1 MPKQV
6 DNVLLSTEYDGKVYE
21 ITESSMTLGEYV
33 ELEEYTGS
41 TVAELDLASVKA
53 VLFLLYLAKRRADP
67 DTQFTDVASVT
78 IGDLSAP
85 KKAPKGKSSTP
96 ANSGDQ
102 S

>member
-1 MPKQV
+1 MPKKAE
-6 DNVLLSTEYDGKVYE
+6 NVLLSTEYEGTVYE
-21 ITESSMTLGEYV
+21 ITEDSMTLGEYV

-53 VLFLLYLAKRRADP
+53 VLFLLYLAKRRTDP
-67 DTQFTDVASVT
+67 DTSLVDLATVT

-85 KKAPKGKSSTP
+85 KKASKGKSSTP
-96 ANSGDQ
+96 APSGNP